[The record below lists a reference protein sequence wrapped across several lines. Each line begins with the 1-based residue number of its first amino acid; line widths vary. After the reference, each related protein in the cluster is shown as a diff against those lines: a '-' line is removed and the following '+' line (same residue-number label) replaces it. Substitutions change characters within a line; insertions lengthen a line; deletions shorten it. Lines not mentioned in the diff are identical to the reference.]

1 MARPPVRAALESP
14 KVSAK
19 ASQTTPITVV
29 PATAESWRDIE
40 DLFAQVPCWCQS
52 WRLSGSEYGRASKA
66 QLRERLLAERRNALR
81 DQLGHSTPPG
91 VIAYVEG
98 QIVGWCGLGVR
109 SEMERLGGPPRTP
122 AAGGRPRR

>member
-40 DLFAQVPCWCQS
+40 DLFAQVPCWCQY
-52 WRLSGSEYGRASKA
+52 WRLSASEYGRASKGK
-66 QLRERLLAERRNALR
+66 LRQGLLAERRKALH

-98 QIVGWCGLGVR
+98 QIVGGGGGV
-109 SEMERLGGPPRTP
+109 GGGVWRRGGGAPPHDTAP
-122 AAGGRPRR
+122 P